1 MLDFFKVSQV
11 DLNGNPDFLYE
22 KISGSRRWS
31 NFFWGVVIL
40 LGSSGF
46 LSVGLSSYFNF
57 NLIPFL
63 DSSGII
69 FFPQGIVM
77 CFYGFFGLLISL
89 YQWLTIFWR
98 VGEGYNEFNKEKR
111 ILKIFR
117 FGFPGKNREINFVYS
132 FDEVDSIKIEIKDGI
147 APKRIIYNK
156 GDIPLTEV
164 GTPLS
169 LSEVEK
175 RASRLAEILQ
185 VPIEGL

>member
-147 APKRIIYNK
+147 APKRIIY
-156 GDIPLTEV
+156 
-164 GTPLS
+164 S
-169 LSEVEK
+169 VEQK
-175 RASRLAEILQ
+175 F
-185 VPIEGL
+185 